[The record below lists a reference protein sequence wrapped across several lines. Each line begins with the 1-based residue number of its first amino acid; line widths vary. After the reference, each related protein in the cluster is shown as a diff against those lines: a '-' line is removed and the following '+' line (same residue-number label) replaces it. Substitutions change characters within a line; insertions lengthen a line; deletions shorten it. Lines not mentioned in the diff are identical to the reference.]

1 MRSKRRCNKLTTN
14 VSILQCAIGGVDLT
28 RQQLMDRCLEVVG
41 DSTLTT
47 QASEWLDN
55 ILLEIDGLGY
65 WRFNEATDT
74 IATTDGAGDYAQ
86 PTTYSKGLIIT
97 PGTTGKPLLQVPLHT
112 LLDARSDSATGTPT
126 MFSLF
131 KDRVYVYPTP
141 VIGSLPVL
149 QCFFFE
155 QITLP
160 TDNSTDIQTLV
171 GIKKK
176 WHKYLLDGMIAQGL
190 KHIDDERQS
199 EAQALWQ
206 QDIVIMMA
214 DNEEFVTPREKEM
227 DRPTEVL
234 KPREQ

>member
-1 MRSKRRCNKLTTN
+1 
-14 VSILQCAIGGVDLT
+14 
-28 RQQLMDRCLEVVG
+28 MDRCLETVG

-65 WRFNEATDT
+65 WRFNEDTDT
-74 IATTDGAGDYAQ
+74 ITTVDSIGDYAQ
-86 PTTYSKGLIIT
+86 PASYSKGLIIT
-97 PGTTGKPLLQVPLHT
+97 PGTIGKPLDQVSLHT

-126 MFSLF
+126 MFALF
-131 KDRVYVYPTP
+131 NGRVYVYPTP
-141 VIGSLPVL
+141 VTGSLPVL
-149 QCFFFE
+149 QCYFYE

-160 TDNSTDIQTLV
+160 TDSVTDIETLV

-190 KHIDDERQS
+190 KHIDDERQG
-199 EAQALWQ
+199 EAQALWD
-206 QDIVIMMA
+206 QDKVIMMA

-227 DRPTEVL
+227 DRPTEVI